1 MASLSEQQ
9 LDRALSLLNVALE
22 QWPGKDTSGRLD
34 YEELAKVVRKPYPG
48 LKISESM
55 LSDEELRGVW
65 KAMDASGHVSIDDF
79 VVFAP
84 SRMKPDT
91 QDTQTSKDDETS
103 LLSEED
109 QLYVIRTLESA
120 LRSYFGR
127 GRALRRDG
135 WETFFQDCGADRYGR
150 ISFEKPIRGMRQR
163 LLALPGIESQDVA
176 SAVVRGVSLEEFRA
190 IWRLFEDKGSVS
202 AKDWALALRSTV
214 RCLKLRADR
223 IYQSPDNWY
232 RVFCMAT
239 ENSPTIFF
247 DELLFIVRTK
257 IPGLSLSPR
266 ELPTD
271 QLRMLWREMDSAR
284 TGLVSH
290 GSFIAFMRRYAA
302 PKAKAPAKTQKDQVI
317 EARKLL
323 ADGLANVG
331 VESLRDALESWGAEW
346 TGYVSEW
353 DWPHMVRQLLE
364 YTEEQLN
371 DDALHG
377 VWIELDPKKRGAG
390 SGTAAGET
398 LHAIQDPEDLG
409 LQHRDGPLAI
419 GRDRAHGQCLH
430 SRANARH
437 RSDGSAR

>member
-9 LDRALSLLNVALE
+9 LDRALSVLNVALE
-22 QWPGKDTSGRLD
+22 QWPGKDTSARLD
-34 YEELAKVVRKPYPG
+34 YQELAKVVRKPYPG

-79 VVFAP
+79 VVFAR

-150 ISFEKPIRGMRQR
+150 ISFEKLIRGMRQR

-202 AKDWALALRSTV
+202 AKDWALALYRAELNSWPTAVDVQLRSTV

-271 QLRMLWREMDSAR
+271 RLRMLWREMDSAR

-290 GSFIAFMRRYAA
+290 GSFIAFMRHYAA
-302 PKAKAPAKTQKDQVI
+302 PKAKAPAKTQKDQVR

-377 VWIELDPKKRGAG
+377 VWIELDHKKMG
-390 SGTAAGET
+390 SWKRNSCW
-398 LHAIQDPEDLG
+398 
-409 LQHRDGPLAI
+409 RDSPCNPG
-419 GRDRAHGQCLH
+419 
-430 SRANARH
+430 SRRPWAPAP
-437 RSDGSAR
+437 